1 VRFLDST
8 RRLPVW
14 GWLVLAIAAFVLVGI
29 AFMLEVRITVLEPDI
44 GDVSGLVGAI
54 GTTLAT
60 FAGLA
65 SFAIGI
71 YNQVTEESPK
81 TDGPERRFEFA
92 GENNE
97 FNLYFREKR
106 GDGKSNQRARQT
118 DEKSEETNAGGGDSQ
133 ESS

>member
-29 AFMLEVRITVLEPDI
+29 AFILEVRIIVLEPQI

-71 YNQVTEESPK
+71 YNQVTEESAK

-97 FNLYFREKR
+97 FNLYFGEKR

-118 DEKSEETNAGGGDSQ
+118 DEKSEETNAGGRDSQ